1 MPMHILIFTIVFY
14 PIYLMQNKMNVKL
27 SLLGCL
33 CCLLLFV
40 SCDKGDNT
48 IGLDTLPGTD
58 LLKTLVDSTSTTI
71 TLSTTD
77 DDSVRSSAVSYMV
90 GEMNDDV
97 MGKTRAGFVTRLY
110 VQGLNLDDLANF
122 VLDSACFR
130 LSKSHKYVYGD
141 VNTAQTFSLY
151 EVTQDVTVEDCKNYC
166 QSKTMPTCLSSLTPL
181 MDIDFKKHADSDTSY
196 LYKLPD
202 EVVNAIF
209 SKISA
214 CYDASQSPQ
223 HFDSLFIKQFKGI
236 YLTTKND
243 AFNNAQSVIVH
254 CIPELKFYFHN
265 KSDATTESLVFAPSP
280 QAYNKPLSSD
290 PSQIYLQAI
299 NVYEHEYPTTISSN
313 LNTEASET
321 YVQGFNGLKTKVH
334 FSGLESW
341 RDNMQL
347 NSSDPLLINIARLS
361 IPLKESRNAYLPL
374 NLRIYNDS
382 RDLIYSTMSATKDS
396 TCYLFDIQY
405 FMQYLYDHSAMADD
419 YSYEICIPENNIYG
433 NAFVLDGTAS
443 NKLKLTITYTK

>member
-90 GEMNDDV
+90 GETNDDV
-97 MGKTRAGFVTRLY
+97 MGKTRAGFVTRL
-110 VQGLNLDDLANF
+110 DDWANF

-130 LSKSHKYVYGD
+130 LSQSHKYVYGD

-166 QSKTMPTCLSSLTPL
+166 QSKTTPTCLSSLTPL

-299 NVYEHEYPTTISSN
+299 NVFEHEYPTTISSN
-313 LNTEASET
+313 LNTEVSET

-405 FMQYLYDHSAMADD
+405 FMQYLYDHSATADN